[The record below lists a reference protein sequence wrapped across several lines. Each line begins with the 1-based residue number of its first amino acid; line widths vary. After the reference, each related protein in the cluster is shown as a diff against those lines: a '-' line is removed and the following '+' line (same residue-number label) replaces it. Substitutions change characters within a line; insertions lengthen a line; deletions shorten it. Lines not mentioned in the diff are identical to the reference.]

1 MPFSIRDEL
10 SPVVQQYA
18 MYLRNVRGLSSK
30 TVTEY
35 CKDLRT
41 FFRFV
46 KRVPR
51 PKVPPETPFEEI
63 AVQDA
68 NLEFIRSVTT
78 YEIYA
83 FMNYVADDRN
93 NMASTR
99 QRKTTT
105 LRSFFGYLTAHE
117 KLLEK
122 DPTRNLGGPQKG
134 QVPPPFSFARTKYR
148 TSQRGG
154 GPQRRAGPVHFGAA
168 AQTAACASP
177 SWWLSTSP
185 TCCATTTPCGFWAR
199 ATRSALST

>member
-46 KRVPR
+46 KRDR
-51 PKVPPETPFEEI
+51 GLVPPETSFEEI

-68 NLEFIRSVTT
+68 DLEFIRSVTT

-122 DPTRNLGGPQKG
+122 DPTETLW
-134 QVPPPFSFARTKYR
+134 PPKR
-148 TSQRGG
+148 
-154 GPQRRAGPVHFGAA
+154 
-168 AQTAACASP
+168 ASP
-177 SWWLSTSP
+177 SPIFFHSNKVSNFSTRWRAP
-185 TCCATTTPCGFWAR
+185 TPSGTGAF
-199 ATRSALST
+199 

>member
-10 SPVVQQYA
+10 SPLVQQYA

-46 KRVPR
+46 KRDR
-51 PKVPPETPFEEI
+51 GLVPPETPFEEI

-68 NLEFIRSVTT
+68 DLEFIRSVTT

-83 FMNYVADDRN
+83 FMNYGADDRN
-93 NMASTR
+93 NPPAENHH
-99 QRKTTT
+99 
-105 LRSFFGYLTAHE
+105 AA
-117 KLLEK
+117 LLFWVSHCPREAAGK
-122 DPTRNLGGPQKG
+122 GPHRNLGGPQKG
-134 QVPPPFSFARTKYR
+134 QVPPPFSFTRTKYR

-154 GPQRRAGPVHFGAA
+154 GPQRRAGPVHFDAVLKLRHA
-168 AQTAACASP
+168 P
-177 SWWLSTSP
+177 L
-185 TCCATTTPCGFWAR
+185 R
-199 ATRSALST
+199 AGGH

>member
-46 KRVPR
+46 KRDR
-51 PKVPPETPFEEI
+51 GLVPPETPFEEI

-68 NLEFIRSVTT
+68 DLEFIRSVTT

-105 LRSFFGYLTAHE
+105 LRSFLGISP
-117 KLLEK
+117 
-122 DPTRNLGGPQKG
+122 PTRSCWKRT
-134 QVPPPFSFARTKYR
+134 PPKPWWPPKR
-148 TSQRGG
+148 
-154 GPQRRAGPVHFGAA
+154 
-168 AQTAACASP
+168 ASP
-177 SWWLSTSP
+177 SPISFHSNKVSNFSTRWRAP
-185 TCCATTTPCGFWAR
+185 TPSGTGVF
-199 ATRSALST
+199 